1 MLKQFLNSGSIK
13 ALMLYDKDADGNEID
28 PKVALREQLA
38 KGNTTPPNKPEED
51 EEEADTE
58 EGQGEDELGE
68 DEEAELDDD
77 GNPIKKIETAEE
89 KTAREAIETE
99 AAKAKRKE
107 ERVQKR
113 IDKAVAAQRTAENEV
128 IRLKEQLAA
137 NPDKKLTEEEVQN
150 RAEIIANE
158 KVAAKE
164 VERLQIEFNKACDK
178 LQDAGNKLDKEFTP
192 KVNEMAAELGPIPS
206 RIIGILADL
215 DNGAEVLKFMVDDID
230 EAEKLYDLKDRPER
244 LAIALVRI
252 ADKLEAAKKPEK
264 KQISQVPDPVRPVNG
279 SRVNTTQIT
288 AKDTTPAG
296 MDNYVRKRQ
305 QQMEQRRKQGR

>member
-13 ALMLYDKDADGNEID
+13 ALMLFDKDADGNEID

-38 KGNTTPPNKPEED
+38 KGNVTPPNEPEED

-58 EGQGEDELGE
+58 EGQGEDVLGE
-68 DEEAELDDD
+68 EEAELDDD

-89 KTAREAIETE
+89 KTAREALETE

-113 IDKAVAAQRTAENEV
+113 IDKAVAAQRIAENEV
-128 IRLKEQLAA
+128 VKLKEQLAA
-137 NPDKKLTEEEVQN
+137 NPDKTLTEEEIQR
-150 RAEIIANE
+150 RADVIANE

-215 DNGAEVLKFMVDDID
+215 DNGHEVLKFMVDDID

-252 ADKLEAAKKPEK
+252 ADKLEAAKIPPK
-264 KQISQVPDPVRPVNG
+264 KQISQVPDAVKPVNG